1 MEKLKKLSDTIR
13 MLMEGKFSGY
23 IKINFSQG
31 SLGRIEKSEEFEL
44 TNIVTADTVMEQ
56 VCKGKDIQHDLREK
70 KDMQIML
77 QWLLSVFVSGLMIAG
92 CAATGTHQTLQAN
105 HAPAAVTERLIQPGD
120 TASVHYLCRLRSGEV
135 VAATDNVAESLP
147 KSNIYEKRTES
158 GPLSISAITAAEAN
172 RPVPTPFGQ
181 RSFDEEIQNQI
192 GQVIVGMKE
201 GEKRTAEIKAQDAVP
216 SVPEKYLARLN
227 RVRIQPK
234 VIVIQKHTYE
244 YLTNQTPEI
253 GQAYTYDTDFPGK
266 VESISDK
273 DVKIRIFVTPGTVK
287 ETLFGPGRIREEG
300 DNYIMDI
307 DARKGALVRAT
318 NMVGRISYVDD
329 KRFTV
334 DFGNAFGGETL
345 LCDVTVEKIANNN
358 LLTSETATR

>member
-1 MEKLKKLSDTIR
+1 MDKLKRLGETIR
-13 MLMEGKFSGY
+13 TLMEGEFSGY

-31 SLGRIEKSEEFEL
+31 SLGRIEKSEEFEI
-44 TNIVTADTVMEQ
+44 TNIVATDTAMKQ
-56 VCKGKDIQHDLREK
+56 VCREK
-70 KDMQIML
+70 DVQHELRDKKEMQIML
-77 QWLLSVFVSGLMIAG
+77 QRLLPVFVSVLTIAG
-92 CAATGTHQTLQAN
+92 CAATGTHQILQAD
-105 HAPAAVTERLIQPGD
+105 HAPAAATERLIQPGD

-135 VAATDNVAESLP
+135 AAATDNVAESLP
-147 KSNIYEKRTES
+147 KSNIYLKREES
-158 GPLSISAITAAEAN
+158 GPLSISAISAAEAK
-172 RPVPTPFGQ
+172 RPVLTPFGQ
-181 RSFDEEIQNQI
+181 RSFEEEIQNQL
-192 GQVIVGMKE
+192 GQSIVGMKE
-201 GEKRTAEIKAQDAVP
+201 GERRTAEIKSEDAVP

-227 RVRIQPK
+227 RVRTQPK
-234 VIVIQKHTYE
+234 VVVIQKHTYE
-244 YLTNQTPEI
+244 YLTNQSPEI

-273 DVKIRIFVTPGTVK
+273 DVTIRTFVTPGTVK

-318 NMVGRISYVDD
+318 GMVGRISYVDD

-345 LCDVTVEKIANNN
+345 FCDVTVEKIADAD
-358 LLTSETATR
+358 LRTSETTTR